1 MGEAEVG
8 MTLRETMLVILKLG
22 GPALLVA
29 LAVGFVVS
37 LVQAVTQIHEATLTF
52 IPKVL
57 VIGGVLAMTGP
68 FMLATLTDYAHTLFD
83 RVIEVGSK

>member
-8 MTLRETMLVILKLG
+8 ATLRETMLVILKLG

-37 LVQAVTQIHEATLTF
+37 LVQAVTQINEATLTF

-68 FMLATLTDYAHTLFD
+68 FMLATLKDYGLTLFD
-83 RVIEVGSK
+83 RVIEVGGR

>member
-8 MTLRETMLVILKLG
+8 ATLRETMLVILKLG

-37 LVQAVTQIHEATLTF
+37 LVQAVTQINEATLTF

-68 FMLATLTDYAHTLFD
+68 FMLATLNDYALTLFD
-83 RVIEVGSK
+83 RVIEVGGR